1 MACCC
6 GAHSTFYHRK
16 RDRKTEEKGE
26 GQGFVDFQKKKNM
39 NLRIST
45 LVPQLIVSSLEIN
58 FCNSVVHLENGDS
71 SGDFIELMIRL
82 IMADYM
88 KHHV

>member
-1 MACCC
+1 MLRTQHILPQEERQEDRRKGGRTGFC
-6 GAHSTFYHRK
+6 GFS
-16 RDRKTEEKGE
+16 
-26 GQGFVDFQKKKNM
+26 KKKNM